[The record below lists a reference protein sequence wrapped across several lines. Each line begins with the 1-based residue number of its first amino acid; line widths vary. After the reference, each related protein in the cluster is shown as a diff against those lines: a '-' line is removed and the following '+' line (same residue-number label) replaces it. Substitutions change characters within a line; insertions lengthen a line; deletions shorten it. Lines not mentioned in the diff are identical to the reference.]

1 MKPISFHPEEV
12 SYTSSDPTIE
22 PLPVLSVL
30 HDTGEAT
37 LDRILI
43 SCWKPGLLDILRII
57 LGRPVFLAILGGSQ
71 PPVSLSTDSIKTMER
86 DFYFCAIPFSGA
98 RPDSDDTETWQ
109 PVKVFLLKK
118 EIPGLWEG
126 ARFQQTAKNG
136 NIYFCAIPISSA
148 RPEEDQVGIVK
159 LEAQHVENN
168 PEWFEEVVDD
178 E

>member
-86 DFYFCAIPFSGA
+86 DFYFCAIP
-98 RPDSDDTETWQ
+98 
-109 PVKVFLLKK
+109 
-118 EIPGLWEG
+118 
-126 ARFQQTAKNG
+126 
-136 NIYFCAIPISSA
+136 ISSA

-178 E
+178 K